1 MKLKYIY
8 LLVSVISVAFLT
20 LTAFTGK
27 QSLDDEIVT
36 NKDLINFS
44 HSFHSDLAECA
55 DCHSAVSESISLNDR
70 LLPDHEDCSNCHEV
84 DDEEDNIYIF
94 WNGDDCY
101 IDTSMT
107 KKIRYINHDCDFN
120 CDVVENGRGGLMLI
134 AYHTI
139 EAGEE
144 LTIDYG
150 YDDIYENCECKSC
163 LVEEEDV

>member
-1 MKLKYIY
+1 MRNGKVYEKFVFVKESDIHGKGIFISTKVPKDKKLMEIKGD
-8 LLVSVISVAFLT
+8 VID
-20 LTAFTGK
+20 G
-27 QSLDDEIVT
+27 DEC
-36 NKDLINFS
+36 
-44 HSFHSDLAECA
+44 ERR
-55 DCHSAVSESISLNDR
+55 E
-70 LLPDHEDCSNCHEV
+70 E
-84 DDEEDNIYIF
+84 EEDNVYIF

-107 KKIRYINHDCDFN
+107 KKIKYINHDCDFN

-150 YDDIYENCECKSC
+150 YDDIYENCECNTCVADTESP
-163 LVEEEDV
+163 

>member
-1 MKLKYIY
+1 MRNGKVYEKFVFVKESDIHGKGIFISTKVPKDNKLLEIKG
-8 LLVSVISVAFLT
+8 VVID
-20 LTAFTGK
+20 G
-27 QSLDDEIVT
+27 DEC
-36 NKDLINFS
+36 
-44 HSFHSDLAECA
+44 ERR
-55 DCHSAVSESISLNDR
+55 E
-70 LLPDHEDCSNCHEV
+70 
-84 DDEEDNIYIF
+84 EEDNVYIF

-107 KKIRYINHDCDFN
+107 KKIKYINHDCDFN

>member
-1 MKLKYIY
+1 MRNGKVYEKFVFVKESDIHGKGIFTSTKVPTGEKLMEIKGD
-8 LLVSVISVAFLT
+8 VID
-20 LTAFTGK
+20 G
-27 QSLDDEIVT
+27 DEC
-36 NKDLINFS
+36 
-44 HSFHSDLAECA
+44 ERR
-55 DCHSAVSESISLNDR
+55 E
-70 LLPDHEDCSNCHEV
+70 E
-84 DDEEDNIYIF
+84 EEDNVYIF

-107 KKIRYINHDCDFN
+107 KKIKYINHDCDFN

-150 YDDIYENCECKSC
+150 YDDIYENCECNSC
-163 LVEEEDV
+163 VADTESP

>member
-1 MKLKYIY
+1 MRNGKVYEKFVFVKESDIHGKGIFISTKVPKDNKLLEIKG
-8 LLVSVISVAFLT
+8 VVID
-20 LTAFTGK
+20 G
-27 QSLDDEIVT
+27 DEC
-36 NKDLINFS
+36 
-44 HSFHSDLAECA
+44 ERR
-55 DCHSAVSESISLNDR
+55 E
-70 LLPDHEDCSNCHEV
+70 E
-84 DDEEDNIYIF
+84 EEDNVYIF

-107 KKIRYINHDCDFN
+107 KKIKYINHDCDFN

>member
-1 MKLKYIY
+1 MRNGKVYEKFVFVKESDIHGKGIFISTKVPKDNKLMEIKGD
-8 LLVSVISVAFLT
+8 VID
-20 LTAFTGK
+20 G
-27 QSLDDEIVT
+27 DEC
-36 NKDLINFS
+36 
-44 HSFHSDLAECA
+44 ERR
-55 DCHSAVSESISLNDR
+55 E
-70 LLPDHEDCSNCHEV
+70 E
-84 DDEEDNIYIF
+84 EEDNVYIF

-107 KKIRYINHDCDFN
+107 KKIKYINHDCDFN